1 MKLSLSQFLL
11 IVRTFFFNLIV
22 PGVYV
27 VNRIKTKCMCDA
39 NFVCGIFFFIK
50 ELPIEQSCAHFLQV
64 KVAFIENQLPKLSEI
79 ILPSCQR

>member
-1 MKLSLSQFLL
+1 
-11 IVRTFFFNLIV
+11 
-22 PGVYV
+22 
-27 VNRIKTKCMCDA
+27 MCDA